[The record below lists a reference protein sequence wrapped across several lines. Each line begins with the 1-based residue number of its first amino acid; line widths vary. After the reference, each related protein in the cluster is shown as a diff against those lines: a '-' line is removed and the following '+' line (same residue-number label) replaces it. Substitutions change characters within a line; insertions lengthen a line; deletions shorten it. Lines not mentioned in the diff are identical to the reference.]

1 MCVFSGTREVRYGGN
16 GKFVTKLVT
25 GPVACTN
32 AVFGDPAKSTAK
44 TCSYASTTVA
54 PAPTPAP
61 APAPAPAPTPVTW
74 TQCASENGTCT
85 FSGTR
90 EVRYGSGS
98 YLFTRIATGSISC
111 SNAVF
116 GDPVKSTAKYC
127 WYSSVTR

>member
-44 TCSYASTTVA
+44 TCSYASTSVVPTAPTTPAPAA
-54 PAPTPAP
+54 PAPTA
-61 APAPAPAPTPVTW
+61 TW
-74 TQCASENGTCT
+74 TLCASENGTCT

-98 YLFTRIATGSISC
+98 YLVTRVATGSISC

-116 GDPVKSTAKYC
+116 GDPKKSTAKFC

>member
-44 TCSYASTTVA
+44 TCSYASTSVA
-54 PAPTPAP
+54 PTAPT
-61 APAPAPAPTPVTW
+61 TVTW
-74 TQCASENGTCT
+74 TLCASENGTCT

-98 YLFTRIATGSISC
+98 YLFTRVATGSISC

-116 GDPVKSTAKYC
+116 GDPIKSTAKYC